1 MTGPGASAPGKAL
14 LCGEYAV
21 LHGAPALVT
30 AVSRRA
36 QARFGPPEA
45 PSRPPEAP
53 SLPPEAAAAFKLA
66 QEACGGARR
75 APELDVSELQNEG
88 TKLGLGSSAAAAVAV
103 AGAVFGAHGRDLQ
116 SPEVRDLLFDV
127 ARRGHEAVAPQGSGV
142 DVAASTYGGYLRF
155 ERDASGVRCAAAQCP
170 ADLHIRLVWTGQ
182 AARTSDLLAAVH
194 RFANTSP
201 SEHQRCIDALNRG
214 ARTFAAAFD
223 GGLARDVVAEA
234 AAYAE
239 AMRALGLGAGAPIV
253 ETRLEHVAKL
263 AREAGGA
270 AKPCGAGG
278 GDVAIAFFA
287 EADAVTRFD
296 LQVRGSE
303 LLGLELSFGAEG
315 VRPL

>member
-1 MTGPGASAPGKAL
+1 MTVRGASAPGKAL

-36 QARFGPPEA
+36 QARFGPEES
-45 PSRPPEAP
+45 SR
-53 SLPPEAAAAFKLA
+53 LPPEAAAAFELA
-66 QEACGGARR
+66 VKACGAPSR
-75 APELDVSELQNEG
+75 APELEVSELRSGG

-103 AGAVFGAHGRDLQ
+103 AGAVFAEHGWDLRSQEARD
-116 SPEVRDLLFDV
+116 RLFDV
-127 ARRGHEAVAPQGSGV
+127 ALRGHEAVAPQGSGV

-155 ERDASGVRCAAAQCP
+155 ERDESGIRCAATQCP

-194 RFANTSP
+194 SFAQSSP
-201 SEHQRCIDALNRG
+201 SEHRRCMDALDRG
-214 ARTFAAAFD
+214 ARAFSAAFAE
-223 GGLARDVVAEA
+223 GLAREVVEEA

-239 AMRALGLGAGAPIV
+239 AMRALGRGAGAPIV
-253 ETRLEHVAKL
+253 ETRLERVASL
-263 AREAGGA
+263 AAEAGGA

-287 EADAVTRFD
+287 EPEAVMRFD
-296 LQVRGSE
+296 EQVRRSE
-303 LLGLELSFGAEG
+303 LLGVELSFGAEG